1 MSLTTASSRR
11 VFGRRPCSCDDRTA
25 GATPSICTMFEVLEG
40 RQLMSAA
47 SHVAAIPDNLI
58 NPVLA
63 QHKALKH
70 VNAKDTASVLPLRL
84 TSVAL
89 KDGQLVATGKL
100 GDKTFTTP
108 VTLSIA
114 DAADT
119 GTAKAAAATAAAPAV
134 PILDL
139 SLGPI
144 HLDLL
149 GLKVDTSK
157 ICLDIAAQLGAGN
170 LLGNLLSGVANLLNG
185 GTPLGTI
192 LGNLGATNLNNLLT
206 GITNLLNGALGQV
219 TAPTSLGGVTTTSA
233 TAAAPAVNILH
244 LSLGPVDLNLLGLT
258 VSLDNC
264 ANGPVTVDV
273 TAQPGPGNLL
283 GNLLGGL
290 ANVLNSNASQQ
301 GVLSN
306 LFNVTR
312 QIDALV

>member
-1 MSLTTASSRR
+1 M
-11 VFGRRPCSCDDRTA
+11 C
-25 GATPSICTMFEVLEG
+25 EELEA
-40 RQLMSAA
+40 RQLMSA
-47 SHVAAIPDNLI
+47 SHAAAALIPSDLI
-58 NPVLA
+58 APALA
-63 QHKALKH
+63 EHKALKH
-70 VNAKDTASVLPLRL
+70 INAAATTNVLPIKI
-84 TSVAL
+84 TNVAVQNN
-89 KDGQLVATGKL
+89 QLVATGNI
-100 GDKTFTTP
+100 GGHTFTTP
-108 VTLSIA
+108 VTLALAEA
-114 DAADT
+114 DAPA
-119 GTAKAAAATAAAPAV
+119 GTAAAVAAPAV

-144 HLDLL
+144 HLNLL

-157 ICLDIAAQLGAGN
+157 ICLDIAAQPGNGN
-170 LLGNLLSGVANLLNG
+170 LLGNLLAGVANLLNG

-192 LGNLGATNLNNLLT
+192 LGNLNANGTLNQLLT

-219 TAPTSLGGVTTTSA
+219 TAPTSLAGVTQQAA

-264 ANGPVTVDV
+264 ANGPVTVDI

-290 ANVLNSNASQQ
+290 ANVLNSHASQQ

-306 LFNVTR
+306 LRGVSR
-312 QIDALV
+312 QILALL

>member
-1 MSLTTASSRR
+1 MSLLTTASSRR
-11 VFGRRPCSCDDRTA
+11 LFSRRPCSCDDRAA
-25 GATPSICTMFEVLEG
+25 GAAPSICTMFEVLEG

-47 SHVAAIPDNLI
+47 PHVAAIPENLI

-70 VNAKDTASVLPLRL
+70 VNAKDTASVLPLQIS
-84 TSVAL
+84 SVAL

-100 GDKTFTTP
+100 GDTTFTTP

-119 GTAKAAAATAAAPAV
+119 GTAKAAATAAPAV

-144 HLDLL
+144 HLNLL

-157 ICLDIAAQLGAGN
+157 ICLDIAAQPGAGN

-192 LGNLGATNLNNLLT
+192 LGNLTQTNLNNLLT
-206 GITNLLNGALGQV
+206 GITNLLNGALGQI
-219 TAPTSLGGVTTTSA
+219 TAPTSLGGVTTTAA
-233 TAAAPAVNILH
+233 TATAPAVNILH

-258 VSLDNC
+258 VGLDNC

-290 ANVLNSNASQQ
+290 ANVLNSHASQQ

-312 QIDALV
+312 VIDSLV

>member
-1 MSLTTASSRR
+1 M
-11 VFGRRPCSCDDRTA
+11 C
-25 GATPSICTMFEVLEG
+25 EELES

-47 SHVAAIPDNLI
+47 SVVGSLIPANVI
-58 NPVLA
+58 SPALA
-63 QHKALKH
+63 EHKALKH
-70 VNAKDTASVLPLRL
+70 VNAADTTNVLPI
-84 TSVAL
+84 TITNIAAQG
-89 KDGQLVATGKL
+89 DQLVATGNIA
-100 GDKTFTTP
+100 GHTFTTP
-108 VTLSIA
+108 VTLST
-114 DAADT
+114 ADT
-119 GTAKAAAATAAAPAV
+119 DAPAGAAVAAPAV
-134 PILDL
+134 PILHL

-157 ICLDIAAQLGAGN
+157 ICLNIDAQPGNGN
-170 LLGNLLSGVANLLNG
+170 LLGNLLAGVANLLNG

-192 LGNLGATNLNNLLT
+192 LGGLGQTNLNTLLT

-219 TAPTSLGGVTTTSA
+219 TAPTSLAGVTQQAA

-244 LSLGPVDLNLLGLT
+244 LSLGPVDLDLLGLQ

-264 ANGPVTVDV
+264 ANGPVTVDI

-290 ANVLNSNASQQ
+290 AHVLDSNASQQ

-306 LFNVTR
+306 LRGVSR
-312 QIDALV
+312 LIAALL